1 MHLRFPLLVTMLSAG
16 AASAAQAADTV
27 LAPAPNTAG
36 ITAYG
41 GHVVLS
47 RLDPATSM
55 WSLVR
60 WRAGAVDVLPV
71 APRSVPF
78 DADAGPDAD
87 GNPVVVYS
95 RCVKDPSAPG
105 RGELSPSPDWQTAR
119 GCDVYELPLT
129 GGLRESKLAA
139 PSSRTKSETTPSIWR
154 GGVAF
159 ARHADGGATPA
170 VLYLPAGAS
179 KPRVLGGG
187 TVPTCSSLCTGASQR
202 RSVDQLDIGP
212 ARAVF
217 VWRMTGGAVYGTG
230 ISWELRA
237 ASLQGGVSTL
247 LDAGLISGTC
257 GFRLPSAG
265 SALADP
271 ITYLDAGADCDV
283 TQTRFATIDAVT
295 GARGSAPAAG
305 GLAAGLA
312 RDGDTL
318 YWLRVTGPGTN
329 VPVPG
334 GGSCS
339 AATAACQLVSS
350 PLPTFDA
357 QPARSVYPQADVDF
371 ARSGLGYRWV
381 RGPFGVRL
389 LRPPASVPCAFS
401 TQSARVQAGATWSG
415 KRTVRLLRRD
425 RSGVRQVGSPWTRSV
440 PASYHQPTKLAR
452 CGDSMRLTYVVTK
465 GSATARV
472 TFRVARAAA
481 R

>member
-1 MHLRFPLLVTMLSAG
+1 MSRSILLVTGLFLAV
-16 AASAAQAADTV
+16 AASPAQAADTV
-27 LAPAPNTAG
+27 LAPAPDTAG

-47 RLDPATSM
+47 RFDPATNM

-60 WRAGAVDVLPV
+60 WHAGAVDVLPV

-87 GNPVVVYS
+87 GKPVVVYS
-95 RCVKDPSAPG
+95 RCAKDPAAPA
-105 RGELSPSPDWQTAR
+105 RGELSPAPDWQTAR

-129 GGLRESKLAA
+129 GDLREAKLSA
-139 PSSRTKSETTPSIWR
+139 PSSRTKSETTPSVWR

-159 ARHADGGATPA
+159 ARHADGGATPT
-170 VLYLPAGAS
+170 VLYVPAGAQA
-179 KPRVLGGG
+179 PRVLGGG
-187 TVPTCSSLCTGASQR
+187 TVPTCSSLCSSTSQR

-237 ASLQGGVSTL
+237 ASLTGGVSTL
-247 LDAGLISGTC
+247 LEAGLASGTC

-265 SALADP
+265 SALGNP
-271 ITYLDAGADCDV
+271 ISYLDAHADCDV
-283 TQTRFATIDAVT
+283 TETRFATVDAVT
-295 GARGSAPAAG
+295 GARGTAPTPG
-305 GLAAGLA
+305 GVAAGLA

-318 YWLRVTGPGTN
+318 YWLRLAGPATN

-339 AATAACQLVSS
+339 VATAACELVASS
-350 PLPTFDA
+350 MPAFED
-357 QPARSVYPQADVDF
+357 QPARYVFPQADVDF
-371 ARSGLGYRWV
+371 ERSGLGYRWV
-381 RGPFGVRL
+381 RGPYGVRL
-389 LRPPASVPCAFS
+389 LRPPARVPCAFS
-401 TQSARVQAGATWSG
+401 TQAARVQAGAMWSG
-415 KRTVRLLRRD
+415 KRTVRLVRRD

-452 CGDSMRLTYVVTK
+452 CGDSMRLTYIVTK
-465 GSATARV
+465 GPATARV